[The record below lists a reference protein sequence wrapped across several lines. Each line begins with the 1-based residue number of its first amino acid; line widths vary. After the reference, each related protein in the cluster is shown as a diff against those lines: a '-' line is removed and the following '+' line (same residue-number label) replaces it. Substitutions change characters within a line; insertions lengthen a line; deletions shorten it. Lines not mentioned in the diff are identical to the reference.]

1 MEPPTPHGPGSRV
14 QYDQQLHELQQDV
27 LRMSSLVEQMLHKA
41 MLAYIRRE
49 PGLIAEVMDLEDSV
63 DKYDQDIET
72 ECLHLLALQNPM
84 ARDLRII
91 AAALKIITDVERIGD
106 YCIDIAKMASRMADK
121 SPVHPPADL
130 SNMAD
135 IVSQMLRETLQAFV
149 TRDLQLVH
157 DMIDHDD
164 AVDRYNRMIIA
175 EMIEHIKSDSSI
187 AEQAI
192 AHIMVA
198 RYLERIADHVTN
210 VGERVFYLETGE
222 HKELHV

>member
-1 MEPPTPHGPGSRV
+1 METPIPHGPGSRV

-49 PGLIAEVMDLEDSV
+49 PGLVAEVMALEDSV
-63 DKYDQDIET
+63 DKYNLDIET

-121 SPVHPPADL
+121 SSVHPPADL

-135 IVSQMLRETLQAFV
+135 IVAPDATRNLQAFV
-149 TRDLQLVH
+149 SRDLQLVH

-164 AVDRYNRMIIA
+164 AVDRYN
-175 EMIEHIKSDSSI
+175 
-187 AEQAI
+187 
-192 AHIMVA
+192 
-198 RYLERIADHVTN
+198 
-210 VGERVFYLETGE
+210 G
-222 HKELHV
+222 